1 METITP
7 TPHQEY
13 SGRLE
18 DSLKVIA
25 SKEHSHIWA
34 GNLKVFTLIAGLIVA
49 WLSLGK
55 LLISPL
61 WLAVPVILF
70 VILFIVH
77 ERILQARTRAQTVAA
92 LYRRGLA
99 RIEDRWAGDGE
110 AGECYRDGESLYA
123 DDLDL
128 FGRGSLFQLI
138 STARTRMGQ
147 NCLAKWLL
155 SPAAVPALVER
166 QNLIRELKEKVD
178 LRERV
183 AVVGE
188 NLRVTLDPEALI
200 RWADGDVL
208 LQGSFLRWTAAALA
222 ILDFA
227 TLVLWGITGI
237 FLPFFA
243 VLFLQIIYVL
253 RLQKRAKAALCGLD
267 CDPKGLIL
275 FVRILEVIEQEEFSA
290 SRLQEMVSKLKSPG
304 LSAGWAMRRLARV
317 VDWLEARDGLIVQI
331 IDLPAL
337 FTVQL
342 GFAADAWRRRWGSNV
357 RAWLEAAGEVEA
369 LLSLATYSYEHPD
382 DPFPAFAEL
391 GNSQPV
397 FEGEDLGHPLIPSA
411 QCVRNSVR
419 LDNDTRVLLVSGS
432 NMSGKS
438 TLLRVVGI
446 NSVLAMAGAPV
457 RAKRLRLTPLAL
469 GSSIR
474 ASDSLQDGRSRFYTE
489 ILRIRQVFDL
499 AEGSLPVLFLFDE
512 LLEGTN
518 SEDRRVG
525 AEGLIRAFLGRATVG
540 LITTHDLALTAIAKC
555 FEASVR
561 NVHFQEYI
569 GDGKMTFDYKLREG
583 VVKTS
588 NALELMRLIG
598 LKV

>member
-1 METITP
+1 METIAP

-13 SGRLE
+13 SRRLE
-18 DSLKVIA
+18 VSLKVVA

-55 LLISPL
+55 LLISPF
-61 WLAVPVILF
+61 WLALLLILF

-77 ERILQARTRAQTVAA
+77 ERILQAQSRAKRVAS
-92 LYRRGLA
+92 YYQRGLA
-99 RIEDRWAGDGE
+99 RIEDRWAGSGGPGERFADGK
-110 AGECYRDGESLYA
+110 SSYA
-123 DDLDL
+123 EDLDL
-128 FGRGSLFQLI
+128 FGPNSLFQLI
-138 STARTRMGQ
+138 SAARTRMGED
-147 NCLAKWLL
+147 CLASWLL
-155 SPAAVPALVER
+155 SPSTIPTVTER
-166 QNLIRELKEKVD
+166 QNLVKELREKLD
-178 LRERV
+178 LRERL
-183 AVVGE
+183 AVMGE
-188 NLRVTLDPEALI
+188 DLRVTLDPEALT
-200 RWADGDVL
+200 RWSESDVL
-208 LQGSFLRWTAAALA
+208 LQNSFLRWTAPALA
-222 ILDFA
+222 VLDLG

-243 VLFLQIIYVL
+243 VLFLEIIYIL
-253 RLQKRAKAALCGLD
+253 RLQKGAKAALSGLD

-275 FVRILEVIEQEEFSA
+275 FAQILEVIEQEEFSA
-290 SRLQEMVSKLKSPG
+290 SRLQEMVWKLKSSG
-304 LSAGWAMRRLARV
+304 LTAGRAMRRLARV

-342 GFAADAWRRRWGSNV
+342 GFAADAWRRRWGSNARV
-357 RAWLEAAGEVEA
+357 WLEAAGEVEA
-369 LLSLATYSYEHPD
+369 LLSLATYAYEHPD
-382 DPFPAFAEL
+382 DPFPALVET
-391 GNSQPV
+391 GNSQPL

-446 NSVLAMAGAPV
+446 NTVLAMAGAPV
-457 RAKRLRLTPLAL
+457 RAKRLCLTPFAL

-474 ASDSLQDGRSRFYTE
+474 VSDSLQNGRSRFYTE

-525 AEGLIRAFLGRATVG
+525 AEGLIRAFMGRATVG
-540 LITTHDLALTAIAKC
+540 LITTHDLALTAIAKS

-569 GDGKMTFDYKLREG
+569 GDGKMTFDYKLRDG